1 MAAMEPE
8 RYEAEIFEPEKKKK
22 NEEYYLEPEPPRRRR
37 RWPWFVLGGC
47 AMLCCLCLVVPLVF
61 LSVGGVA
68 FSAMIAGSEVTER
81 GTEQI
86 DVTGDALAF
95 TVQNDVGDVTIETGA
110 EGAIVVDYVK
120 RAYSISRGEA
130 RDRLNDVVIRL
141 EETAE
146 GEVSLTVES
155 PSSRFS
161 LVHIDSVDLV
171 ISVPPDTVYDLVAS
185 VDVGSLRI
193 GNDVQVSHVDAQVD
207 VGSIALHST
216 LSEDLTDSRLRVDV
230 GEVSLDLPEDA
241 YLRVEGFTDVGDIS
255 VDPALD
261 VSGVDHRQEV
271 TNERWT
277 GTFGSGEG
285 TAPLLEITIDVGEIR
300 INAQ

>member
-1 MAAMEPE
+1 MDPERIEAEVVEPE
-8 RYEAEIFEPEKKKK
+8 RKRK

-47 AMLCCLCLVVPLVF
+47 VVLCCLCFVVPLAF
-61 LSVGGVA
+61 LSVGGAV
-68 FSAMIAGSEVTER
+68 FSAVVEGSEVTER

-86 DVTGDALAF
+86 EVTGDALAF
-95 TVQNDVGDVTIETGA
+95 TVQNDVGDVTIETGE
-110 EGAIVVDYVK
+110 EGVIAIDYVK
-120 RAYSISRGEA
+120 RAYGISRGEA
-130 RDRLNDVVIRL
+130 RDRLNDVVVRL

-146 GEVSLTVES
+146 GEVSLTVER

-161 LVHIDSVDLV
+161 LVRIDSVDLV
-171 ISVPPDTVYDLVAS
+171 ITVPPDTVYDMVAN

-193 GNDVQVSHVDAQVD
+193 GNGVQVSHVDAQVD
-207 VGSIALHST
+207 VGSIALRNT
-216 LSEDLTDSRLRVDV
+216 LSDDLTDSRLRVDV
-230 GEVSLDLPEDA
+230 GEVTVDLPEGA
-241 YLRVEGFTDVGDIS
+241 YLRVEGSTDVGDIS

-261 VSGVDHRQEV
+261 ASGADHQQEV

-285 TAPLLEITIDVGEIR
+285 TAPLLEITIDVGDIR